1 MESGIEKG
9 KDLSQKE
16 DENFNFLEIPNNNRN
31 IINEDLNFDK
41 IGQVREI
48 DSQNTKDV
56 KNNKIKTLT
65 RKISDIPT
73 TTKTMPSKRE
83 IIDKVTQKTSLLDL
97 ELSGKNLNDL
107 IKEEEEKL
115 TKEYNAKPELITDI
129 KDVKKNNEINNKNE
143 NNMNEL
149 EAEDNDEKK
158 SNYSEDDSI
167 SEEKEEI
174 KIQRKLIIEKMQKRT
189 DDIVD
194 MPNFTIFDETKM
206 VFLNEENDLSKNK

>member
-1 MESGIEKG
+1 MESGNEKG

-16 DENFNFLEIPNNNRN
+16 DENFNLLEIPNINRN
-31 IINEDLNFDK
+31 NINEDLNFDK
-41 IGQVREI
+41 IGQVRGI

-56 KNNKIKTLT
+56 KNDKIKTLT

-83 IIDKVTQKTSLLDL
+83 IIDKVTEKTSLLDL

-115 TKEYNAKPELITDI
+115 TKEYNAQPELITDI
-129 KDVKKNNEINNKNE
+129 NDVIKNNEINNKNE

-149 EAEDNDEKK
+149 EAEDNTGKK

-206 VFLNEENDLSKNK
+206 VFLNDENDLSKNK

>member
-1 MESGIEKG
+1 MESGNEKG

-16 DENFNFLEIPNNNRN
+16 DENFNLLEIPNINRN
-31 IINEDLNFDK
+31 NINEDLNFDK
-41 IGQVREI
+41 IGQVRGI

-56 KNNKIKTLT
+56 KNDKIKTLT
-65 RKISDIPT
+65 RKISDNPT
-73 TTKTMPSKRE
+73 ATKTMPSKRE
-83 IIDKVTQKTSLLDL
+83 IIDKVTEKTSLLDL

-115 TKEYNAKPELITDI
+115 TKEYNAKPELITDN
-129 KDVKKNNEINNKNE
+129 KDVIKNNEINNKNE
-143 NNMNEL
+143 NNMNEF
-149 EAEDNDEKK
+149 EAEDKDGKK
-158 SNYSEDDSI
+158 INYSEDDSI

-174 KIQRKLIIEKMQKRT
+174 KIQRKLIIEKMKKRT

-206 VFLNEENDLSKNK
+206 DFLNDENDLSKNK